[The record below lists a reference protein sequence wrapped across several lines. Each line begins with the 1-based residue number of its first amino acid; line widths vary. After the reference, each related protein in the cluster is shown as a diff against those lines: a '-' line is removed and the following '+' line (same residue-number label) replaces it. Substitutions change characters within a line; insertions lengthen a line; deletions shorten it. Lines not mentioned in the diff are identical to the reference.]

1 MPLCTLAY
9 CTAPACEAQLP
20 HESKAVMQDG
30 AKTLAEAPSEKPE
43 RGEEVPVINVSD
55 VFKERAGA
63 LKTAGATMRN
73 AQENVGFY
81 VLTGHSLDQ
90 GLIDAVFEQT
100 ALFHAQP
107 LEKNSP

>member
-1 MPLCTLAY
+1 
-9 CTAPACEAQLP
+9 
-20 HESKAVMQDG
+20 MQDG

-43 RGEEVPVINVSD
+43 RGEEVPVIDVSD

-81 VLTGHSLDQ
+81 VLTSHGLDQ